1 MIKDIYSFIFRGL
14 LTEEALE
21 RAGANRRAPASGTLD
36 QVLFSRLPIDAL
48 DPDLVKRATRMA
60 VVYVAI
66 AAFENSVREFVA
78 KRLLEEV
85 GADWWDKSVP
95 EGIRKKAESR
105 QETEIKTR
113 WHTPRGD
120 QPLNYTEFGELASII
135 GVGTNWPRFEN
146 HIHSIEWA
154 RQIFK
159 TLEFSRNVIMHSG
172 DLSNE
177 DVERVGTAM
186 RDWISQVGA

>member
-1 MIKDIYSFIFRGL
+1 MINDIYSFIFRGQ

-21 RAGANRRAPASGTLD
+21 RAGASRRAPASGALD
-36 QVLFSRLPIDAL
+36 QVLFGRLPIDAL

-85 GADWWDKSVP
+85 GADWWEKSVP
-95 EGIRKKAESR
+95 EGIRKKAETR
-105 QETEIKTR
+105 QETELKTR
-113 WHTPRGD
+113 WHNPRGD
-120 QPLNYTEFGELASII
+120 EPLNYTEFGELASIV
-135 GVGTNWPRFEN
+135 GVGHNWPLFEN